1 MNQFK
6 MFLVYDKK
14 DKAKFIILKASVLF
28 AIIGFA
34 YLAIK
39 KSDITFPTLESK
51 LNFSLGLLGIAF
63 VVGLAFFNRLK
74 SLFRFKSFGFVF
86 IGFILYF
93 LKAVIEPL
101 SLSFLLISI
110 PLIID
115 DLVITNYFTYLNMNK
130 YFEKYKFVGAHNE

>member
-1 MNQFK
+1 MK
-6 MFLVYDKK
+6 MFLVYDAK
-14 DKAKFIILKASVLF
+14 DKAKFIILIASVLF

-86 IGFILYF
+86 IGLYYTF
-93 LKAVIEPL
+93 KAVIEP
-101 SLSFLLISI
+101 
-110 PLIID
+110 
-115 DLVITNYFTYLNMNK
+115 
-130 YFEKYKFVGAHNE
+130 